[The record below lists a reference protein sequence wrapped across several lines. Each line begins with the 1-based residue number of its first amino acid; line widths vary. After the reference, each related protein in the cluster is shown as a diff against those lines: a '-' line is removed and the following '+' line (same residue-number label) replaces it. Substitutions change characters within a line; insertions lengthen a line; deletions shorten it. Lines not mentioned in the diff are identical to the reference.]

1 MKPKLIIYYDGICY
15 LCSNIVDFS
24 IKHDSKKEIYYSP
37 LQSEYAKRTLG
48 ANQISK
54 LDTVIVKQGDEVF
67 EKSKAAF
74 IVLKFLNHPLK
85 YLRFV
90 IPKFLANKI
99 YNLVAK
105 KRYNWFGKKDECIF
119 PTENSQFL
127 IE

>member
-54 LDTVIVKQGDEVF
+54 LDTVIVKQGDEL
-67 EKSKAAF
+67 KA
-74 IVLKFLNHPLK
+74 
-85 YLRFV
+85 
-90 IPKFLANKI
+90 
-99 YNLVAK
+99 
-105 KRYNWFGKKDECIF
+105 
-119 PTENSQFL
+119 
-127 IE
+127 